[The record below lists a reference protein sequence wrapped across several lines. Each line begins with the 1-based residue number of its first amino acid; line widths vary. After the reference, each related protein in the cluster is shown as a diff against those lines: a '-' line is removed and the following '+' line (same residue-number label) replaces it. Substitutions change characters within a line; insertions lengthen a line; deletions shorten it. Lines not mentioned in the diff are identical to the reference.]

1 MNEIHRQVEVLAL
14 PMSEKAPPISDI

>member
-14 PMSEKAPPISDI
+14 PMLEKAPPISDI